1 MKTGRRPDEWFK
13 SEECKRVVELAKEGY
28 SEGRI
33 AEIVGIKK
41 SRVTYVKRLFGIKGA
56 REFTTSGIKYEEKWY
71 ALHKQAIA
79 CQDRNTKTK
88 LTKESHLAFDLDSI
102 GFDYLGGYSGRNSHI
117 EIRCRTCNGTF
128 TRYAD
133 RQFKVRV
140 QNNQIECP
148 CCIEK
153 ARLLREEIARQKEQK
168 RIFFAEQKRKRKEI
182 QQRAK
187 LNQETTCKEC
197 GKKFTLAEYREKE
210 QTEHCGL
217 TVYCSS
223 ECRKKAER
231 KNRRKYNVTHG
242 KHKLRSIKYGVEFDR
257 TVNLDDMLIRYGTKC
272 SLCGGEC
279 NINDYKIVNGA
290 RIYGDDY
297 PSIDHIKPMS
307 RGGGHTWDNVQV
319 AHRGCNTKKGTNEVA

>member
-1 MKTGRRPDEWFK
+1 MKTGRRPDEWYK
-13 SEECKRVVELAKEGY
+13 SKDCEKALELIEKGY
-28 SEGRI
+28 SIGRV
-33 AEIVGIKK
+33 AEMLGVGKPKIN
-41 SRVTYVKRLFGIKGA
+41 YAKRLYGVKSVRG
-56 REFTTSGIKYEEKWY
+56 FTTSGIKYNDLRFAE
-71 ALHKQAIA
+71 HKQADTA
-79 CQDRNTKTK
+79 QDYNKR
-88 LTKESHLAFDLDSI
+88 KEQESERRLALFLFEK
-102 GFDYLGGYSGRNSHI
+102 GFLYIGGYEGRGSTI
-117 EIRCRTCNGTF
+117 TIRCATCGETF
-128 TRYAD
+128 TRYYELKLIYKD
-133 RQFKVRV
+133 EVV
-140 QNNQIECP
+140 CP
-148 CCIEK
+148 CCIAKAKEKEEEK
-153 ARLLREEIARQKEQK
+153 ARQ
-168 RIFFAEQKRKRKEI
+168 RIFFAEQKRKRRELQK
-182 QQRAK
+182 QAK
-187 LNQETTCKEC
+187 LNQENTCKEC

-272 SLCGGEC
+272 ALCGGEC

-307 RGGGHTWDNVQV
+307 KGGSHTWDNVQV